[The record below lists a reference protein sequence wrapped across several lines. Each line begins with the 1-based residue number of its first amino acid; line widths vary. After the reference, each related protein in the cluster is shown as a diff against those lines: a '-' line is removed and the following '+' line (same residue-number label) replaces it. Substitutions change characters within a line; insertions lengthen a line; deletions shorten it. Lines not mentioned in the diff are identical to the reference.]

1 MMRRILGTLAALS
14 FVPFLLHSQGNLSTQ
29 GFGYPPGQL
38 SSRAQGSGG
47 AIAEIDPLSPVNPAA
62 LAGWER
68 SGAYF
73 QYSPEFRRVLGTGNE
88 NERSV
93 VSRFPLIAAAVSV
106 SGRGM
111 LGVSVSTLL
120 DNTWQTE
127 SNLLVGEGSD
137 TSTASTVFRSSGAIN
152 DIRVSGSYIVRNSFR
167 VGLGFH
173 VFAGESRRRRE
184 ILFRD
189 STRLSFVQNE
199 AFGFSGKAVS
209 GGIEW
214 QPSSL
219 LSIGASGRVG
229 GRITASRGDYA
240 LRRAAAPTRGGVG
253 LDFRGIAG
261 TLLAARAEWQS
272 WSSLASLSA
281 RGIDPHDSWDMSFGA
296 ESRGP
301 RWFGYDIPVRAGARF
316 RTLPFG
322 TPDGGKVRE
331 TGISA
336 GFGLPLARNR
346 ASADFAVERDMRR
359 GPQNFRERAWT
370 LSFGFLVRL

>member
-1 MMRRILGTLAALS
+1 MMRQLLGALAAFS
-14 FVPFLLHSQGNLSTQ
+14 FAQALLYSQGTLSTQ

-38 SSRAQGSGG
+38 SARAQGSAG
-47 AIAEIDPLSPVNPAA
+47 AIAEIDPLSPVNPAS

-68 SGAYF
+68 SGVYF
-73 QYSPEFRRVLGTGNE
+73 QYSPEFRRVLGTGDDT
-88 NERSV
+88 ERSF
-93 VSRFPLIAAAVSV
+93 VSRFPVIAAALTISE
-106 SGRGM
+106 RAM

-127 SNLLVGEGSD
+127 SKLLVGQGSD
-137 TSTASTVFRSSGAIN
+137 TSTALTLFRSSGAIN
-152 DIRVSGSYIVRNSFR
+152 DIRLGGSYIVRNSFR

-184 ILFRD
+184 ISFSD
-189 STRLSFVQNE
+189 STRLSFAQNE

-214 QPSSL
+214 RPATF
-219 LSIGASGRVG
+219 LSIGASGRIG
-229 GRITASRGDYA
+229 GRITASRGDSA
-240 LRRAAAPTRGGVG
+240 LRRTDAPTRGGVG
-253 LDFRGIAG
+253 LHYRGIAG
-261 TLLAARAEWQS
+261 TLLAARAEWQN
-272 WSSLASLSA
+272 WSSLADLSERA
-281 RGIDPHDSWDMSFGA
+281 IATHDSWDMSFGA
-296 ESRGP
+296 ETRGP

-316 RTLPFG
+316 RTLPYG

-346 ASADFAVERDMRR
+346 ASADFTVERDLRR
-359 GPQNFRERAWT
+359 GSQSFRERAWT
-370 LSFGFLVRL
+370 LSFGFLIRL

>member
-1 MMRRILGTLAALS
+1 MTHGLLGTIAALALA
-14 FVPFLLHSQGNLSTQ
+14 PLLLQAQGTLSTQ

-38 SSRAQGSGG
+38 SARAQGSGG
-47 AIAEIDPLSPVNPAA
+47 SIAEIDPLSPVNPAA

-73 QYSPEFRRVLGTGNE
+73 QYSPEYRRVLGTGDA

-93 VSRFPLIAAAVSV
+93 VSRFPVIAAALTVSN
-106 SGRGM
+106 RGM

-127 SNLLVGEGSD
+127 SNLLVGEGRD

-152 DIRVSGSYIVRNSFR
+152 DIRVGGSYVARNSLR

-173 VFAGESRRRRE
+173 VFSGESRRRRE

-189 STRLSFVQNE
+189 STRLSFIQDE

-214 QPSSL
+214 RPSNV
-219 LSIGASGRVG
+219 LSIGASGRTG
-229 GRITASRGDYA
+229 GRITASRDDSA
-240 LRRAAAPTRGGVG
+240 LQRADAPTRGGVG
-253 LDFRGIAG
+253 VHYRGIAG
-261 TLLAARAEWQS
+261 TLLAARAEWLG
-272 WSSLASLSA
+272 WSSLAGLSA
-281 RGIDPHDSWDMSFGA
+281 RGTPTHDSWDVSLGA
-296 ESRGP
+296 ETKGP
-301 RWFGYDIPVRAGARF
+301 RLFSYDIPVRAGARF

-322 TPDGGKVRE
+322 VSEDAKVRE

-346 ASADFAVERDMRR
+346 ASADFAVERDLRR
-359 GPQNFRERAWT
+359 GPQGLRERAWT
-370 LSFGFLVRL
+370 LSFGLLVRL

>member
-1 MMRRILGTLAALS
+1 MIHRTLAAVAAFS
-14 FVPFLLHSQGNLSTQ
+14 FAPLLLNSQGTLSTQ

-38 SSRAQGSGG
+38 SARAQGSGG

-73 QYSPEFRRVLGTGNE
+73 QYSPEFRRVLGTE
-88 NERSV
+88 DDNERSF
-93 VSRFPLIAAAVSV
+93 VSRFPLIAAALTVS
-106 SGRGM
+106 SRGM
-111 LGVSVSTLL
+111 LGLSVSTLL
-120 DNTWQTE
+120 DNTWQTQ

-137 TSTASTVFRSSGAIN
+137 TSTASTIFRSSGAIN
-152 DIRVSGSYIVRNSFR
+152 DIRVGGSYIVRNSLR

-184 ILFRD
+184 ILFSD
-189 STRLSFVQNE
+189 STRLSFVQDQ
-199 AFGFSGKAVS
+199 AFGFSGKAIS
-209 GGIEW
+209 GGVEW
-214 QPSSL
+214 RPSTF
-219 LSIGASGRVG
+219 LSIGASGRIG
-229 GRITASRGDYA
+229 GRITASIGDSA
-240 LRRAAAPTRGGVG
+240 LRRTDAPTRGGVG
-253 LDFRGIAG
+253 LHYRGIAG

-272 WSSLASLSA
+272 WSSLAKLSS
-281 RGIDPHDSWDMSFGA
+281 RGVETHDSWDMSLGA
-296 ESRGP
+296 ETKGP
-301 RWFGYDIPVRAGARF
+301 RWFNYDIPVRAGARF

-322 TPDGGKVRE
+322 TPEGGKVRE

-346 ASADFAVERDMRR
+346 ASADFTVERDTRS
-359 GPQNFRERAWT
+359 GPQNLRERAWT